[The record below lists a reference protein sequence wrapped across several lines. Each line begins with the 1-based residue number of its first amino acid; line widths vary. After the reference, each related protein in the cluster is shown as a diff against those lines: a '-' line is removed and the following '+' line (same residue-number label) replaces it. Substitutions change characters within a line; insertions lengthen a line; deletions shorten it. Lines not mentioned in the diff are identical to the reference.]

1 MLSAR
6 NLDKVYGAGVRVE
19 ALRNASLEVTRGEF
33 VAIMGPSGSGKS
45 TLLNILSGLEPPSA
59 GQLLID
65 AADVGGMSDSA
76 RTLFRRRKIGF
87 IFQQFNLLSI
97 YSAAE
102 NVALPLRLE
111 RVPVAT
117 AAERAAQML
126 DLVGLAHRRDHL
138 PSQLSGG
145 EQQRVAIARALISDP
160 ALILADEPTGNLD
173 SASGEA
179 VITLLRRLVDERQQ
193 TLVMVTHDADVAQR
207 ADRIIQMRDG
217 QIVDQHIAPCGL
229 AAAGKAEGAS

>member
-6 NLDKVYGAGVRVE
+6 NLDKVYGAGVRVQ

-145 EQQRVAIARALISDP
+145 EQQRVAIARALISEP

-173 SASGEA
+173 SASGGA

-193 TLVMVTHDADVAQR
+193 TLVMVTHDAEVAQR
-207 ADRIIQMRDG
+207 ADRIIHMRDG